1 MNKFIINL
9 KKTNFYYFYKLV
21 IDNNLKF
28 FFFLIIGL
36 LIGYFLHNNTEKQ
49 LIIYKKISPLNKSF
63 HLFGE
68 VIGVDTIFND
78 FIRIHR
84 EKVTEKEYKQIFEI
98 NIDSPSIEKPSTIF
112 KKKIPTNLT
121 YNDYLKLSEGHTYL
135 KERIDY
141 EFDIYHISKSIT
153 FRPTENDIEK
163 RVNNLKSNFDKYL
176 NINNQILRYKIFQ
189 NLHENPAFYKKVLIS
204 FNSDLILVDHEYLM
218 KKLYE
223 KNSKEIE
230 KITKLLLTMT
240 YKANNSE
247 NKFFY
252 DRESFKNKIET
263 HDIKKEDL
271 EEPIVF
277 TFKGNSKYSFEE
289 LRNFAGIELDRIFNN
304 YFALSVNGIDNR
316 NFQTKIIEKS
326 LFFYLIICSV
336 ISFSVLISFLLIR
349 DFVRILRQ
357 S

>member
-1 MNKFIINL
+1 M
-9 KKTNFYYFYKLV
+9 
-21 IDNNLKF
+21 
-28 FFFLIIGL
+28 

-49 LIIYKKISPLNKSF
+49 LVIYKKISPLNKSF

-84 EKVTEKEYKQIFEI
+84 EKVTEKEYNQIFEI
-98 NIDSPSIEKPSTIF
+98 NIDSLAIEKSPTIF
-112 KKKIPTNLT
+112 KKKISTNLT
-121 YNDYLKLSEGHTYL
+121 YNDYLKLSEGHKYL

-153 FRPTENDIEK
+153 FRPTEKDIEK

-176 NINNQILRYKIFQ
+176 KINNQILRYKIFQ
-189 NLHENPAFYKKVLIS
+189 NLFENPAFYKKVLIS

-240 YKANNSE
+240 YRQNNSEISSENGSE

-252 DRESFKNKIET
+252 NTESLKNIIKT
-263 HDIKKEDL
+263 HEIKKENLEIAKEDL

-277 TFKGNSKYSFEE
+277 TFKGNTKYSFEE

-304 YFALSVNGIDNR
+304 YFAQSVNGIDT
-316 NFQTKIIEKS
+316 NFQTEIIEKS
-326 LFFYLIICSV
+326 VFFYLIICSV